1 MYCYQLFSAISA
13 PSLRDRGSARGILFV
28 ETVTNHPHNL
38 IDETIHQRTR
48 LAIMAALAGT
58 ESLEFGE
65 LKAQLGLSDGNL
77 STHLSA
83 LERAG
88 FVRIDKGFQGRKPL
102 TTVAQTPAGR
112 KALANYIKLLEG
124 ILTQAK

>member
-1 MYCYQLFSAISA
+1 MA
-13 PSLRDRGSARGILFV
+13 
-28 ETVTNHPHNL
+28 NHPHNL

-48 LAIMAALAGT
+48 LAIMAALAGA
-58 ESLEFGE
+58 ELLEFGE
-65 LKAQLGLSDGNL
+65 LKAQLGLTDGNL

-88 FVRIDKGFQGRKPL
+88 FVRIDKGFQGKKPL

-112 KALANYIKLLEG
+112 KALANYVKLLEG
-124 ILTQAK
+124 ILTRAK